1 MRNVLFGIVCMV
13 FTVDYSTMQEIYPPK
28 VKEFAYVTDGA
39 CMVSD
44 ILDEELKIY
53 KVISF
58 LW

>member
-1 MRNVLFGIVCMV
+1 MV